1 MKLTTEQFEALKPY
15 EEYFRTAVNAQWA
28 RHPGR
33 SALELIHEIY
43 QNATKTTTR
52 LNLGC
57 NHCILRLL
65 SDTGRMYFADK
76 DERSKLEVAVKDS
89 LTTEPVKVEVKT
101 EKPKRKYTRKQK

>member
-43 QNATKTTTR
+43 QSATKTTTR

-65 SDTGRMYFADK
+65 TDTGRMYFADK
-76 DERSKLEVAVKDS
+76 EERSKVEVAFKESLIPVPVKVAVKTD
-89 LTTEPVKVEVKT
+89 
-101 EKPKRKYTRKQK
+101 KPKRKYNRKQK